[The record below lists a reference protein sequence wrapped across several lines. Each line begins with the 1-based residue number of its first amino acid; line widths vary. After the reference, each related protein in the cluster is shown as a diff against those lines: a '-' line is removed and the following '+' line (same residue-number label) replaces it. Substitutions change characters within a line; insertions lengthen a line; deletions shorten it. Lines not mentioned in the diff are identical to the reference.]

1 MGVDITDIMR
11 KIENDRSKKGKVN
24 QKPPSTI
31 IKPVKPET
39 IQQVVPVQKK
49 PDPTPIVD
57 NVEQQMKSQN
67 PQHVQQEKVT
77 PLVETT
83 EKEVIVSAT
92 PEQIS
97 EKQPQLIKRQ
107 RQAKPQTDIL
117 QQSVNVERVNREK
130 KTTREPKQF
139 GQLGV
144 VEKLLFRDVFTQDNG
159 TVSFNANHN
168 KTVAKNL
175 SKGILD
181 QLVDDLNRSY
191 VGVTVQLG
199 ELKKTIT
206 PTNSVFNS
214 PTSAMRYLMLDG
226 LKDKNLALTLARQLY
241 LEKYP
246 DGEKESFDTSGVRSD
261 ELDVYTLLVAS
272 KTDPLKD
279 LDERVKELTM
289 KMTNV
294 QKSTQAANEMVL
306 NQSVQSNQ
314 LLNGVAIAISTLLV
328 DHLGL
333 TDKALPKDMG
343 QLEAFMNQD
352 NVVKTSDLLKHRI
365 GADTVQRDN
374 TIIRNRR
381 SSRTRPHANSE
392 NGLVR

>member
-11 KIENDRSKKGKVN
+11 KIELDRSKKGKVN
-24 QKPPSTI
+24 LQTPSPK
-31 IKPVKPET
+31 IKPTKLEATPP
-39 IQQVVPVQKK
+39 I
-49 PDPTPIVD
+49 PIVES
-57 NVEQQMKSQN
+57 VEQQVKSPKLQ
-67 PQHVQQEKVT
+67 PAEQ
-77 PLVETT
+77 
-83 EKEVIVSAT
+83 VIAT
-92 PEQIS
+92 PETTVAESTDKDVIDS
-97 EKQPQLIKRQ
+97 EPEKQPQLIKRQ
-107 RQAKPQTDIL
+107 RQQPITQTEVTPQN
-117 QQSVNVERVNREK
+117 VNVERVIRET
-130 KTTREPKQF
+130 KTTHEPKQF

-159 TVSFNANHN
+159 SVSFNANYN

-181 QLVDDLNRSY
+181 QVVDDLNRSY
-191 VGVTVQLG
+191 VGVMVQLG
-199 ELKKTIT
+199 ELKKKVT
-206 PTNSVFNS
+206 PTNSVFTS

-246 DGEKESFDTSGVRSD
+246 TGEKETFDTSVVRTD
-261 ELDVYTLLVAS
+261 ELDIYILLVAS

-279 LDERVKELTM
+279 LDERVKELTIR
-289 KMTNV
+289 MTNV
-294 QKSTQAANEMVL
+294 QKSTQAANELVL

-328 DHLGL
+328 DHMGL
-333 TDKALPKDMG
+333 TNKSLPKDMS

-365 GADTVQRDN
+365 GADTVQREN

-381 SSRTRPHANSE
+381 SSRTRPHASPD